1 MAGAIRHYLREY
13 LIGDKV
19 SLSSGMRQQQGSGIS
34 DVSWS
39 KSNVPDLF
47 YRFRNTWTSHEYRVE
62 DILLA
67 SIKAEL
73 TLLIGGTEQCQEV
86 ESTEVCPIIEDKTY
100 TLQLEWEVQSTKA
113 IVTCLSSMRAPHSCQ
128 LQVERDASSDVPQ
141 GESITDKRSSVTAQ
155 IGQAWKAGTPF

>member
-1 MAGAIRHYLREY
+1 MILICLVAGAIRDYLREY

-19 SLSSGMRQQQGSGIS
+19 SLSSGMRQQQVSGIS

-73 TLLIGGTEQCQEV
+73 TLMIGGTEQCQEV
-86 ESTEVCPIIEDKTY
+86 ESTEVCPIVEDKTY
-100 TLQLEWEVQSTKA
+100 TLQLE
-113 IVTCLSSMRAPHSCQ
+113 
-128 LQVERDASSDVPQ
+128 
-141 GESITDKRSSVTAQ
+141 
-155 IGQAWKAGTPF
+155 